1 VGFAEIVGGII
12 KANDALLRQLVAV
25 VDKYLDQSGRR
36 WVELDGLFSF
46 MKM

>member
-1 VGFAEIVGGII
+1 VGGIVR
-12 KANDALLRQLVAV
+12 ANEALLRQLVGV

-46 MKM
+46 MRKEDD